1 MKKSRKVVLKNEN
14 GEILRVFRN
23 TYEAGRA
30 TGTSHETIR
39 RAIIGQKTKLQEK
52 GMYFEWGKD
61 NQERYGYRKR
71 TVVVKDNG
79 EVKVYNTQTE
89 LAKDLGVSLASV
101 NHYIHKRINS
111 PKGTKIYDYNE
122 YVKLFGEPE
131 EQQAEKEYSE
141 EIKEEV
147 KEEITHKTETMYYV
161 NVLVGLANG
170 TLEDGATY
178 EMRNN
183 VLKYNKEKEALML
196 GEAVYLS
203 KNSMF
208 DEVRVE
214 LPLLIEKEKT
224 FLSNLLKAFSGAKGI
239 QKCSDYRKGFEF
251 IRIVSGGETTDL
263 PSFIEGKYYGNLK
276 QNRLY
281 SLDEL
286 GL

>member
-14 GEILRVFRN
+14 GEILKVYRN
-23 TYEAGRA
+23 TYEAGIA

-52 GMYFEWGKD
+52 GMYFEWGSTK
-61 NQERYGYRKR
+61 EKRYNYKKK

-89 LAKDLGVSLASV
+89 LAKELGVTLGAI
-101 NHYIHKRINS
+101 NHYVHKRINS
-111 PKGTKIYDYNE
+111 PKGIKIYDYDE
-122 YVKLFGEPE
+122 YTKLFGDPE
-131 EQQAEKEYSE
+131 EQQAENEYSE
-141 EIKEEV
+141 EIR
-147 KEEITHKTETMYYV
+147 EEIVKKTETMYYV

-170 TLEDGATY
+170 TLVDGATY

-183 VLKYNKEKEALML
+183 ILKYSKEKEALML
-196 GEAVYLS
+196 GESVYLS
-203 KNSMF
+203 KASMF
-208 DEVRVE
+208 DEVKVE
-214 LPLLIEKEKT
+214 LPLLNEKEKT
-224 FLSNLLKAFSGAKGI
+224 FLSNLLKAFSNAKGI
-239 QKCSDYRKGFEF
+239 EKCSDYRKGFEF
-251 IRIVSGGETTDL
+251 IRIVNGGETTDL

>member
-23 TYEAGRA
+23 TYEAGVA

-52 GMYFEWGKD
+52 GMYFEWGSTKEKRC
-61 NQERYGYRKR
+61 NYKKR

-89 LAKDLGVSLASV
+89 LAKELGVTLGTI
-101 NHYIHKRINS
+101 NHYVHKRINS
-111 PKGTKIYDYNE
+111 PKGIKIYDYDD
-122 YVKLFGEPE
+122 YVKLFGKPE
-131 EQQAEKEYSE
+131 EQQAEQTEKEYSE
-141 EIKEEV
+141 EI
-147 KEEITHKTETMYYV
+147 IHKTETMYYV

-183 VLKYNKEKEALML
+183 LLKYSKEKQALML

-203 KNSMF
+203 KASMF
-208 DEVRVE
+208 DEVKVE
-214 LPLLIEKEKT
+214 LPLLNEKEKA
-224 FLSNLLKAFSGAKGI
+224 FLSNLLKAFSNAKGI
-239 QKCSDYRKGFEF
+239 EKCSDYRKGFEF
-251 IRIVSGGETTDL
+251 IRIVNGGETTDL